1 MSFFSRVII
10 GAGRSRLLV
19 KQGWLGLKGLRSP
32 LVTARGH
39 LETIRLQLSVA
50 VPSTSGGV
58 LTPGAAQRMFKF
70 SVEVGPSLS
79 PDPP

>member
-1 MSFFSRVII
+1 MGLV
-10 GAGRSRLLV
+10 RSRLLF
-19 KQGWLGLKGLRSP
+19 KQGWLGLKGF
-32 LVTARGH
+32 TARGH